1 MMLGAVSVPNGR
13 QVLLAVDLPAKR
25 AQLAHIHAS
34 FGPVTCDLRPV
45 PGAFGSRLLGD
56 RRGILTCTVFPNTG
70 CTSGT
75 LVRLGVEGACRHFLW
90 SRVGLPGPNGVG
102 GKGAGCTACLRR
114 LAT

>member
-1 MMLGAVSVPNGR
+1 MMPSAVSVPNGR
-13 QVLLAVDLPAKR
+13 QVLLAVDLSAKR

-34 FGPVTCDLRPV
+34 FGPVTCNLWPV
-45 PGAFGSRLLGD
+45 PGALDTRLLRDGS
-56 RRGILTCTVFPNTG
+56 GVLTCTVFPNTG